1 MNIEKVRHGDVEIA
15 YERIGPPD
23 GTPLLLIMGSG
34 GQLVL
39 WPAIALRG
47 LVERGFQVVRMDN
60 RDTGESTH
68 LSQYDK
74 LPRKQR
80 PAYTLGDVADD
91 VIAVL
96 DAVGWDSAHVMGA
109 SGGGIIAQLVASRHP
124 DRVRSV
130 TMQSVSPSASLRLN
144 RPRLRTVLRV
154 FGAVV
159 RKSKNRDEE
168 GEKWVRMAR
177 AMTSPVFGEEDRAH
191 WREAGR
197 LLYDRGLNP
206 KGDMRLAA
214 AGFAA
219 GDRRPEL
226 AKITCPV
233 LVVHGGR
240 DGMGHWKA
248 GRATADAIP
257 GARFLLY
264 PEMSHVPT
272 SAQWPALLDEISA
285 LAATADAGDRRRG
298 EGTPRRR

>member
-1 MNIEKVRHGDVEIA
+1 
-15 YERIGPPD
+15 
-23 GTPLLLIMGSG
+23 LLLIMGAG

-39 WPAIALRG
+39 WPDYVLRV

-60 RDTGESTH
+60 RATGESTH
-68 LSQYDK
+68 LSQYDN

-80 PAYTLGDVADD
+80 PAYTLGDVAGD

-96 DAVGWDSAHVMGA
+96 DAVGWDSAHLMGA
-109 SGGGIIAQLVASRHP
+109 SAGGITSQLVASRHP

-130 TMQSVSPSASLRLN
+130 TMQSVNPCLSLRLN

-154 FGAVV
+154 FGAALGTA
-159 RKSKNRDEE
+159 KNRDEE
-168 GEKWVRMAR
+168 GEKWVK
-177 AMTSPVFGEEDRAH
+177 MTRGMSSPVLEEDVAH

-197 LLYDRGLNP
+197 LRYDRGLNP
-206 KGDMRLAA
+206 KGDVRLAA

-219 GDRRPEL
+219 GGRRPEL

-264 PEMSHVPT
+264 PEMGQVPART
-272 SAQWPALLDEISA
+272 QWPALLDEISA
-285 LAATADAGDRRRG
+285 LAASADAGHRQPDG
-298 EGTPRRR
+298 DTPRPR